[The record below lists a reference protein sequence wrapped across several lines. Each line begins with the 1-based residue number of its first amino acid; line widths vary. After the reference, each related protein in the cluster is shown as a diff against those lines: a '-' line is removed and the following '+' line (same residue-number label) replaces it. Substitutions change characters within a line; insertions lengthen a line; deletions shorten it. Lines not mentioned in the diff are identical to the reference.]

1 MAEHPLRFPAG
12 YGMNNRAQMIIDGIQ
27 NSAVQYAKGAEPS
40 HREAVQA
47 EMQVRMLEQH
57 IRMLCEEV
65 RASYPLPAP
74 KGAHQ
79 IDVQAGGTE
88 WTVNFYYQ
96 PAESRSHDHPGY
108 AEDIELCNVFTN
120 GPVDVWKH
128 LGTDATDAI
137 EQAISNQINGK

>member
-1 MAEHPLRFPAG
+1 ML
-12 YGMNNRAQMIIDGIQ
+12 IDGIK
-27 NSAVQYAKGAEPS
+27 NSAAQYAKGAEPA

-57 IRMLCEEV
+57 IRSLCEEV
-65 RASYPLPAP
+65 RKSYPLPAP

-96 PAESRSHDHPGY
+96 PSESRSLVSPAF